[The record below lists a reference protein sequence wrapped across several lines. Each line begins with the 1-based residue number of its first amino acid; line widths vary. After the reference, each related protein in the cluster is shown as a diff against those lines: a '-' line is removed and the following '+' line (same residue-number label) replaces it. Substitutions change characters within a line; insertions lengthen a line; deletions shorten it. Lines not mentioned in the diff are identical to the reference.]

1 MKRVLPIVLL
11 MGLAGGCTGQD
22 TPNTRDASAATVAA
36 PQLADWVT
44 YNGPLAGD
52 RFSPLK
58 QITAANVS
66 QLQQKCVFDTPMAAS
81 FAAPATRMCWLSM
94 PPTANNC
101 GTSRLATR
109 RRASRCRWRRSRG
122 TGL

>member
-1 MKRVLPIVLL
+1 MIRVLPIVLL

-22 TPNTRDASAATVAA
+22 TPNTRDASAATAAA
-36 PQLADWVT
+36 PPSADWVT

-66 QLQQKCVFDTPMAAS
+66 QLQQKCVFD
-81 FAAPATRMCWLSM
+81 APEAVNFQSGIV
-94 PPTANNC
+94 A
-101 GTSRLATR
+101 
-109 RRASRCRWRRSRG
+109 
-122 TGL
+122 